1 MKLIE
6 VGLMLE
12 NNGVESSPYN
22 DYMIELILEACEK
35 EAQEKV
41 NLLAEALLGML
52 IKDGVIKQGSGA
64 TPPELLVAAKDYKG
78 YKEKVKEIFK
88 EIDVQMPKKHY
99 EDEGFHHAPKEC
111 KLCWYLALKQKYLN
125 EEGKQKLTTKEFLAL
140 PIVKRRKLLQEQA
153 NDPEIILYYLHILWD
168 EMAMQDKGM
177 MD

>member
-1 MKLIE
+1 MQLTRTKVNPNFWVHTKE
-6 VGLMLE
+6 QRKAFEEGTQAQLE
-12 NNGVESSPYN
+12 DDQKVL
-22 DYMIELILEACEK
+22 DACEK
-35 EAQEKV
+35 EAQ
-41 NLLAEALLGML
+41 
-52 IKDGVIKQGSGA
+52 
-64 TPPELLVAAKDYKG
+64 
-78 YKEKVKEIFK
+78 EKVKEIFK